1 MKAIHHQLSNI
12 VLYSVAPYVLQLY
25 QSNARVTVPH
35 ECFSRMPGTQGTAPR
50 LAVMIMNGITFDA
63 SSTATYL
70 KYLKS
75 TLASILREKPH
86 QEHAADTLR
95 MCVYGSDYLR

>member
-1 MKAIHHQLSNI
+1 
-12 VLYSVAPYVLQLY
+12 
-25 QSNARVTVPH
+25 
-35 ECFSRMPGTQGTAPR
+35 MPGTQGIAPR
-50 LAVMIMNGITFDA
+50 LVVMIMNGFTFDA

-75 TLASILREKPH
+75 TLASILQEKPH

-95 MCVYGSDYLR
+95 ICVYASDHLR